1 MTAAADVQCTVL
13 IHHRVITCDFGTC
26 RALTINGGVT
36 VIVHGG
42 FITVNLCAG
51 TAVTDGI
58 VAVVVDDGFIT
69 VDQNT
74 NGIRIG
80 NRHTAFVVHR
90 GAVAGDINPVT
101 AAADIQYT
109 VLNNFP
115 VITGDLRASGIF
127 TINDGFAIVV
137 YCGIITRN
145 NKLTVMIILPLRCAI
160 CAHPVKGN
168 RVIRFINLPNINSC
182 LTAIAIL

>member
-42 FITVNLCAG
+42 FITVNLRAG
-51 TAVTDGI
+51 AAVADGI
-58 VAVVVDDGFIT
+58 VAVVVDDGFVA

-74 NGIRIG
+74 DGIRIG
-80 NRHTAFVVHR
+80 NRHTALVVHR